1 MTWWRSARTDPT
13 EFSRWRPWR
22 LLQAAM
28 DADIARLYDEAGIS
42 GFKPSWVMELL
53 RLRARGPMTITELAA
68 SVQLTHSAVSQKVA
82 AMRSAGW
89 AEVGPGPDL
98 RSKTVRLTAQAERAA
113 DQMAAEWRAT
123 EAALAEIEDEIPYPL
138 SQVVRD
144 IGEALRRKSFRD
156 RVAERLAG
164 DDAWT

>member
-1 MTWWRSARTDPT
+1 VKERSTDPT
-13 EFSRWRPWR
+13 TQSRWRPLR
-22 LLQAAM
+22 LLQAVM
-28 DADIARLYDEAGIS
+28 DADIARLYAEAGIA

-53 RLRARGPMTITELAA
+53 RLRARGPMTITDLAA

-82 AMRSAGW
+82 AMRAAGW

-98 RSKTVRLTAQAERAA
+98 RSKAVRLTARAEHAA
-113 DQMAAEWRAT
+113 DRLAAEWQAT

-144 IGEALRRKSFRD
+144 IEEALRRKSFHD
-156 RVAERLAG
+156 RVAERLAR
-164 DDAWT
+164 DSAWT